1 MKNPDYE
8 NILNRFRSKE
18 VEAIYKKYIDITEE
32 ELAAIIKLIERVE
45 VNGIDFFDLYQNYET
60 TSRIALDQAKE
71 SDIALLNFHIFVSV
85 TLKLNIHIEKIKY
98 HYEEL
103 KNKGYT
109 KIDKYVFY
117 YDYGIS
123 ELEVIAEETL
133 TEELEDVEKVMELFD
148 EEEVANMWIDGTS
161 FRETAKY
168 YIEYNGWFETLKIE
182 SLGRAYLDKYD
193 SELYYCLDKG
203 GNILD

>member
-1 MKNPDYE
+1 M
-8 NILNRFRSKE
+8 LFRS
-18 VEAIYKKYIDITEE
+18 
-32 ELAAIIKLIERVE
+32 
-45 VNGIDFFDLYQNYET
+45 
-60 TSRIALDQAKE
+60 
-71 SDIALLNFHIFVSV
+71 
-85 TLKLNIHIEKIKY
+85 IKY